1 VGIRRLGWLVL
12 PLLFLSFS
20 AKADTASV
28 YFNGGYAFSNNGVGI
43 PPYQG
48 TLNGQDASFY
58 CVDFSHEISGN
69 TGWQAT
75 VTPLTNTANYS
86 ATRLGSQSIYE
97 EIAWLLD
104 QAMASTDQ
112 TTEAELQWAVWSF
125 SGGGNPY
132 GTNSSLVTDALNA
145 VNGGFTDSSWDILT
159 PTGTYGQEFMVKTP
173 EPSTLVLLTIGLIG
187 LAIVGRKRRSLT
199 DGMDN
204 LATKTAAI

>member
-1 VGIRRLGWLVL
+1 MGTRKLGWLVL
-12 PLLFLSFS
+12 PLLVLSYS
-20 AKADTASV
+20 AKADTAAV
-28 YFNGGYAFSNNGVGI
+28 YFNGGYAFGNNGVGI

-58 CVDFSHEISGN
+58 CVDFSHEITGN

-75 VTPLTNTANYS
+75 VTHLNNTANYV

-104 QAMASTDQ
+104 QDMASTDQ

-132 GTNSSLVTDALNA
+132 GTNNSLITEALNA
-145 VNGGFTDSSWDILT
+145 VNGGFTDSSWEILT
-159 PTGTYGQEFMVKTP
+159 PTGGYGQEFMVKTP
-173 EPSTLVLLTIGLIG
+173 EPSSLSLLIIGLIG
-187 LAIVGRKRRSLT
+187 LAIIAYRKSPLKAVAPYN
-199 DGMDN
+199 G
-204 LATKTAAI
+204 